1 MEIIVVD
8 EKHLQVNDYQPN
20 NADEYNTFW
29 QNLNN
34 EHKGKT
40 IDFCFH
46 NCNVPVEFMD
56 LINAG
61 VLEVCTE
68 TRLEPANI
76 IPDNREATLITKD
89 NFRLFSELHDKMNP
103 DIYWTSGRVES
114 DLKRWHVI
122 VYDCSYILVSMWSDV
137 AEIFVL
143 EVDDVHNGRV
153 ILSAAATYAFEI
165 GKESILFMIDRDKPV
180 QLEAARL
187 TGFTECGEY
196 IAYRCI
202 I

>member
-1 MEIIVVD
+1 MEVIAVD
-8 EKHLQVNDYQPN
+8 EKHLQVNDYQPD
-20 NADEYNTFW
+20 NAGEYKAFW
-29 QNLNN
+29 QNLTN

-46 NCNVPVEFMD
+46 NCKVPVEFMA
-56 LINAG
+56 LINAS

-68 TRLEPANI
+68 TRLVPANI
-76 IPDNREATLITKD
+76 IPEIKETTLITKD
-89 NFRLFSELHDKMNP
+89 NFRVFSELHDKMNP
-103 DIYWTSGRVES
+103 DIYWKSERIES
-114 DLKRWHVI
+114 DLKRWHII
-122 VYDCSYILVSMWSDV
+122 VYDCSYTLVSMWSDV

-143 EVDDVHNGRV
+143 EAEDVHKGKV
-153 ILSAAATYAFEI
+153 LLSAAATYAFELS
-165 GKESILFMIDRDKPV
+165 KESILFMIDKNKPA

-196 IAYRCI
+196 VAYRGI